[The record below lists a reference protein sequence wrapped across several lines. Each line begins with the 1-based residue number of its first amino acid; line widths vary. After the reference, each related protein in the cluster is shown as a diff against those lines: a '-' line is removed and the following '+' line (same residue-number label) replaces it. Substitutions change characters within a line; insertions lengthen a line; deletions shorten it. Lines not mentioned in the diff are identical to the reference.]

1 MSASTMLTL
10 NLEHDGFAVVEDVS
24 DPEDIGVI
32 HQAIENCLHRDD
44 VKTRELG
51 ERGGAPQ
58 IIEIARPCLLAE
70 EISRSRFFRNA
81 KAFSENY
88 IEHEVV
94 YHFDH
99 AIIKPPMNQRETAW
113 HQDSAYSHRLNFA
126 AQRLHWWLPLHDV
139 SVEQGCMRF
148 VRGSHK
154 IGQLRHVSV
163 GATSDAIRTLLP
175 DDAEVVVCPLKAG
188 SATVHLPATL
198 HSTGPNAT
206 VRPRFAFILQFAR
219 SNWTH
224 RLPLRRSGGQAFQG
238 SR

>member
-1 MSASTMLTL
+1 MGRA
-10 NLEHDGFAVVEDVS
+10 AVKISNRRGIYVRINNAYSEFRARWLRRCRRRYRS
-24 DPEDIGVI
+24 GGYWCF

-81 KAFSENY
+81 KAFSEKY
-88 IEHEVV
+88 FEHEVV

-163 GATSDAIRTLLP
+163 GATSDAIKTLLP
-175 DDAEVVVCPLKAG
+175 HCLTA
-188 SATVHLPATL
+188 S
-198 HSTGPNAT
+198 
-206 VRPRFAFILQFAR
+206 
-219 SNWTH
+219 
-224 RLPLRRSGGQAFQG
+224 RRRG
-238 SR
+238 

>member
-1 MSASTMLTL
+1 MSAPAMPTL
-10 NLEHDGFAVVEDVS
+10 NLEHDGFAVVEDLT
-24 DPEDIGVI
+24 DLEDIGVI
-32 HQAIENCLHRDD
+32 RRAIENCLRRCD
-44 VKTRELG
+44 VKTKELG

-58 IIEIARPCLLAE
+58 IIEIARLCLLVD
-70 EISRSRFFRNA
+70 EITQSRFFKNA
-81 KAFSENY
+81 KAFSEKY
-88 IEHEVV
+88 FEHQVV

-126 AQRLHWWLPLHDV
+126 ARRLHWWLPLHDV

-163 GATSDAIRTLLP
+163 GATSDAIKTVLP
-175 DDAEVVVCPLKAG
+175 NDAEVVVCPLRAG

-206 VRPRFAFILQFAR
+206 QRPRFAFILQFAR

-224 RLPLRRSGGQAFQG
+224 RLPFRRLTA
-238 SR
+238 